1 MKCLSLLLAL
11 PLLVACDGD
20 KLPPQPGPPAKPKVE
35 TTATDVKP
43 LSTLEPAA
51 AEHANRD
58 ARKAPAIEI
67 ELDPVVDEESERLPS
82 EQVAP
87 APPKPVA
94 AAPASPKKKVAPE
107 RVELPEAELDL
118 SLPEDWAEELEPG
131 HGEDTASMQ
140 LLPPLFES
148 REANNSVQ
156 MSGRLLQ
163 GLQED
168 DPLIDGAEIN
178 FELKR

>member
-1 MKCLSLLLAL
+1 M
-11 PLLVACDGD
+11 
-20 KLPPQPGPPAKPKVE
+20 
-35 TTATDVKP
+35 
-43 LSTLEPAA
+43 
-51 AEHANRD
+51 
-58 ARKAPAIEI
+58 
-67 ELDPVVDEESERLPS
+67 
-82 EQVAP
+82 
-87 APPKPVA
+87 
-94 AAPASPKKKVAPE
+94 
-107 RVELPEAELDL
+107 PEAELDL